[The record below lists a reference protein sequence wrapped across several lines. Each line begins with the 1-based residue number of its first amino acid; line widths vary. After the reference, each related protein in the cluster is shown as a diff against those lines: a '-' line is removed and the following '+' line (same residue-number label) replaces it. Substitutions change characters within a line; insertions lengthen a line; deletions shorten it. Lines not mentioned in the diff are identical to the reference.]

1 MLVTIILFCNPV
13 KSQTDCKIITSL
25 DDYNYMNPALIKNN
39 SYVYNNFNFYL
50 YTNEDNTTYSILAN
64 NTLIAS
70 GNIENNF
77 GKLITWKANTEKIY
91 LLSIKINNN
100 YYNYTNIRVFS
111 RSIMN
116 ETLNTPDKDEI
127 SFSKVEFNNY
137 IIQLKIRLFSA
148 DNLGWII
155 GFIGGYI
162 ITRETKKYIIV
173 EV

>member
-1 MLVTIILFCNPV
+1 
-13 KSQTDCKIITSL
+13 
-25 DDYNYMNPALIKNN
+25 
-39 SYVYNNFNFYL
+39 
-50 YTNEDNTTYSILAN
+50 
-64 NTLIAS
+64 
-70 GNIENNF
+70 
-77 GKLITWKANTEKIY
+77 
-91 LLSIKINNN
+91 
-100 YYNYTNIRVFS
+100 
-111 RSIMN
+111 MN